1 MKTARK
7 IESFFGVFRVII
19 AVLIAYM
26 ISLIALTVISDEP
39 VMAIRQF
46 IVGPFST
53 IRRFGD
59 MVALATLFTFTG
71 LCMCLC
77 MP

>member
-26 ISLIALTVISDEP
+26 ISLTALTEISDQP
-39 VMAIRQF
+39 VMAIR
-46 IVGPFST
+46 
-53 IRRFGD
+53 
-59 MVALATLFTFTG
+59 
-71 LCMCLC
+71 
-77 MP
+77 

>member
-46 IVGPFST
+46 IVGSGIWWRWLHCSHLQGFAC
-53 IRRFGD
+53 
-59 MVALATLFTFTG
+59 V
-71 LCMCLC
+71 LC